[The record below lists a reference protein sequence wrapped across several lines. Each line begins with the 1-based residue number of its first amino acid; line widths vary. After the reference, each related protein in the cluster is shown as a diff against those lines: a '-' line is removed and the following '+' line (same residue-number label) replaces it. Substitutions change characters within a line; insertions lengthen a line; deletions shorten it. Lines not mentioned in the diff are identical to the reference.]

1 MTSMQTTYIK
11 LNHIDFTD
19 YTFSLLP
26 ESLTDECPA
35 KLKESVDRVGILH
48 PPIIREGEQELTH
61 QIITGRKRLH
71 AALALDCKS
80 CPCLKIPS
88 DLPYLEVLDI
98 IWEEALHSRPLS
110 PLEQGLFF
118 EKAGQASTIPEIA
131 ERFLPL
137 IGLSPSTAYIQKKLG
152 LAGLVEPLQIAVH
165 EGRLNEQV
173 GLELGELPFSDRM
186 ALFEVIDL
194 LKLSVSNQK
203 KLVHSCCEL
212 AARNRTTVLSLLSWP
227 EFSEILNNSHDNIPQ
242 KAGLFMKAV
251 QEKRYPRLTEAEND
265 FRRFKADLSLPGN
278 ITISHDPSFEKDEL
292 TLAISCSG
300 RQEVREILD
309 KIRD

>member
-1 MTSMQTTYIK
+1 MQTAHIK
-11 LNHIDFTD
+11 LKDIDFTD
-19 YTFSLLP
+19 YSFSLLP
-26 ESLTDECPA
+26 ESLVDKCPA
-35 KLKESVDRVGILH
+35 ELKESIDRVGILH
-48 PPIIREGEQELTH
+48 PPIVREGEQEFIH

-71 AALALDCKS
+71 TALALGFDS
-80 CPCLKIPS
+80 FSCLKIPS
-88 DLPYLEVLDI
+88 DLPYLEILDI

-110 PLEQGLFF
+110 PLEQALFL
-118 EKAGQASTIPEIA
+118 EKAGQVLTTPEIA
-131 ERFLPL
+131 GRFLPL

-152 LAGLVEPLQIAVH
+152 LPGLDEPLQIAVH

-203 KLVHSCCEL
+203 KLVHSCREL
-212 AARNRTTVLSLLSWP
+212 AARNCTTVLSLLSWP

-265 FRRFKADLSLPGN
+265 FRRFKAGLSLPEN

-292 TLAISCSG
+292 TLTISCSD
-300 RQEVREILD
+300 RQEARDIVD
-309 KIRD
+309 KIRN